1 LAAVTACFVDHVAIF
16 ADEFPANILE
26 LALTRKTDW
35 RYLLTA
41 AYVPG
46 DVRAVLAA
54 VSAAHP
60 D

>member
-1 LAAVTACFVDHVAIF
+1 LAAVTACFVDHVAVF
-16 ADEFPANILE
+16 TDKFPANILKF
-26 LALTRKTDW
+26 ALTRKTDW
-35 RYLLTA
+35 HYLLTA

-46 DVRAVLAA
+46 DVRTVLAA